1 MASSRKLVHGSTFSG
16 IGAPEIAAEMLGWT
30 NAFHCEINP
39 FGRSVLDYYFP
50 NAESYEDI
58 TKTDFSKWRGKIDV
72 LTGGFP
78 CQPFSYAGKRRGSED
93 DRYLWPFM
101 LRCIQQIRPTWF
113 IGENVSGITTMVFPG
128 QDVKVASGGTIFEQ
142 TEYMA
147 RDERYVIEEICQQLE
162 DIEYSVQPMLI
173 PACAVGAPHRRDRV
187 FIVAHRN
194 VADTEDDG
202 RMPNDNGKGNDKGR
216 THDESERRE
225 LQPIACG
232 HGDERPT
239 PDPSCSG
246 NRAQTEGDRLDKDR
260 SNRLP
265 QQSQRRDQTKRT
277 DGLSSLQGHTS
288 YTPSQRR
295 REIYEQVQSK
305 LADGAEPFG
314 NGRERNVTSAT
325 IADTDSGHDGTRES
339 REFEGKVREERLQER
354 NAVQQPFIADNV
366 RPRMQTYSGLLPN
379 ERWRTFPSVSPVY
392 RGNDGFPFNVDD
404 LTIPFNEWKRE
415 SLKAYGNAI
424 VPQVM
429 YEIFRGIDEIESN
442 KEDS

>member
-30 NAFHCEINP
+30 NAFYCEINP

-147 RDERYVIEEICQQLE
+147 RDERYIIEEICQQLE
-162 DIEYSVQPMLI
+162 DIRYSVQPMLI

-187 FIVAHRN
+187 FFVAHRN
-194 VADTEDDG
+194 VADTD
-202 RMPNDNGKGNDKGR
+202 
-216 THDESERRE
+216 SERQPSSTMQDRRE
-225 LQPIACG
+225 RQTMDEQCENESLTGTCR
-232 HGDERPT
+232 HGSERPT
-239 PDPSCSG
+239 TDTKSKQGIGYRLEQRETCLSKSSQFRG
-246 NRAQTEGDRLDKDR
+246 GDCKDDYF
-260 SNRLP
+260 LP
-265 QQSQRRDQTKRT
+265 
-277 DGLSSLQGHTS
+277 
-288 YTPSQRR
+288 
-295 REIYEQVQSK
+295 E
-305 LADGAEPFG
+305 
-314 NGRERNVTSAT
+314 N
-325 IADTDSGHDGTRES
+325 
-339 REFEGKVREERLQER
+339 
-354 NAVQQPFIADNV
+354 
-366 RPRMQTYSGLLPN
+366 
-379 ERWRTFPSVSPVY
+379 RWRAFPTVTPVY
-392 RGNDGFPFNVDD
+392 RGNDGFPFHVDD
-404 LTIPFNEWKRE
+404 LTIPFSEWKRE

-429 YEIFRGIDEIESN
+429 YEIFRGIDEIEKTRRNHENDYS
-442 KEDS
+442 